1 MRLLVVDLASSSKT
15 WSLPPAGAERIR
27 REAPRDWQV
36 RIVEAPTISDGDGNQ
51 NPSRESIDAI
61 RDAEVYAGFGIA
73 RPLFLEARG
82 LRWVHSAAAGV
93 GSALFPEMVASDVRF
108 TNSAG
113 IHAVPIAEWVVGGVL
128 YLLRGFDIATAR
140 QREARWDKAPFI
152 GADAPLRELGECR
165 ALIVGAG
172 GLGSTIASR
181 LAAFGTRCTGV
192 RRRPDRGVPEGFDR
206 VVGAEAEALDAAI
219 PEADLL
225 ILAAPQTST
234 TRGLIGSARIARLPR
249 GAIVVNVARGALL
262 DEDALADA
270 IETGALRGA
279 ALDVFAEEPLPA
291 TSRLWRMA
299 SVVITP
305 HVSAVSPGGFWQ
317 RELDL
322 LIDNWHRY
330 VRGEPLRNL
339 VDKQAGY

>member
-15 WSLPPAGAERIR
+15 WSLPPEGAERIG
-27 REAPRDWQV
+27 REAPGGWRVQ
-36 RIVEAPTISDGDGNQ
+36 IVEAPTISDGDGNE
-51 NPSRESIDAI
+51 NPSRESVEAI
-61 RDAEVYAGFGIA
+61 RDAEAYAGFGIA
-73 RPLFLEARG
+73 RPLFLEARR

-93 GSALFPEMVASDVRF
+93 GSALFPEMVGSDVQF

-113 IHAVPIAEWVVGGVL
+113 IHAVPIAEWVIGGVL
-128 YLLRGFDIATAR
+128 FLLRGFDIATVQ
-140 QREARWDKAPFI
+140 QREATWDKTPFI
-152 GADAPLRELGECR
+152 AADAPLRELGECR

-172 GLGSTIASR
+172 GLGSAIAGR

-192 RRRPDRGVPEGFDR
+192 RRRPELGVPAGFDR
-206 VVGAEAEALDAAI
+206 VIGATADALDAAI

-225 ILAAPQTST
+225 ILAAPQTSA
-234 TRGLIGSARIARLPR
+234 TRGLIGRERIARLPH

-279 ALDVFAEEPLPA
+279 VLDVFAREPLPA
-291 TSRLWRMA
+291 TSRLWRLSSA
-299 SVVITP
+299 LITP
-305 HVSAVSPGGFWQ
+305 HVSAVSPGGFWR

-322 LIDNWHRY
+322 LIENWHRY
-330 VRGEPLRNL
+330 VRGERLRNL
-339 VDKQAGY
+339 VDKHAGY